1 MNTDNINDNNKEQIR
16 TVSDS
21 EVTDVALKMMDRF
34 DEAFK
39 ELAK

>member
-1 MNTDNINDNNKEQIR
+1 MDNTNENIEEQNR
-16 TVSDS
+16 TLSNS
-21 EVTDVALKMMDRF
+21 EVMKAASEMMDRF

>member
-1 MNTDNINDNNKEQIR
+1 MNTDNTNYDDQIR

>member
-1 MNTDNINDNNKEQIR
+1 MNIDNTNNNEEQIR
-16 TVSDS
+16 TVSNS

>member
-1 MNTDNINDNNKEQIR
+1 MNTDNINDNSKEQIR
-16 TVSDS
+16 TVSDK
-21 EVTDVALKMMDRF
+21 EITDVALKMMDRY

>member
-1 MNTDNINDNNKEQIR
+1 MENTNNYNEEQIR
-16 TVSDS
+16 TVSNS
-21 EVTDVALKMMDRF
+21 EVTDVASKMMDRF

>member
-1 MNTDNINDNNKEQIR
+1 MENTSNHNEEQIR
-16 TVSDS
+16 TVSNS
-21 EVTDVALKMMDRF
+21 EVTDVALKMMDRY

>member
-1 MNTDNINDNNKEQIR
+1 MNTDNINDNSKEQIR

-34 DEAFK
+34 DEAFR